1 MPIIPT
7 ARQCA
12 AVGAVA
18 VLPAPYPCEEPRKIM
33 SVAFRRESDDE
44 HMEPKYE
51 LPIPVGPNLV
61 TPRGLRLIG
70 EKLASLK
77 SQAEAETDEEAR
89 KKIQRSM
96 RYFSTRET
104 TAQVQ
109 PAPKDDHVGIGSRV
123 TFVLDGR
130 ERSLTI
136 VGHDES
142 EPNEGL
148 IAFSAP
154 LGRALMN
161 ADAEDFVSFQGREDA
176 IEILSARADPKVQ
189 A

>member
-1 MPIIPT
+1 
-7 ARQCA
+7 
-12 AVGAVA
+12 
-18 VLPAPYPCEEPRKIM
+18 M

-44 HMEPKYE
+44 HMEPQYE

-70 EKLASLK
+70 EKLTALKAS
-77 SQAEAETDEEAR
+77 ADAETDEEAR
-89 KKIQRSM
+89 KKILRSI
-96 RYFSTRET
+96 RYFATRQST
-104 TAQVQ
+104 ADVQ

-142 EPNEGL
+142 EPNQGL

-161 ADAEDFVSFQGREDA
+161 AEAGDFMSFQGRDDV
-176 IEILSARADPKVQ
+176 IEILSAQADPKVQ

>member
-1 MPIIPT
+1 
-7 ARQCA
+7 
-12 AVGAVA
+12 
-18 VLPAPYPCEEPRKIM
+18 M

-70 EKLASLK
+70 EKLIALK
-77 SQAEAETDEEAR
+77 AQAEAETNEEAR
-89 KKIQRSM
+89 KKIQRGI
-96 RYFSTRET
+96 RYFSTRQS
-104 TAQVQ
+104 TAEVL
-109 PAPKDDHVGIGSRV
+109 PAPKDGHVGLGSRV

-130 ERSLTI
+130 ERNLTI
-136 VGHDES
+136 VGHDEAD
-142 EPNEGL
+142 PNEGL
-148 IAFSAP
+148 IAYSAP

-161 ADAEDFVSFQGREDA
+161 ADAEDFVSFQGREEA
-176 IEILSARADPKVQ
+176 IEILSVQADPKVQ